1 MISESKLGQLKE
13 TYVPEYLTFREI
25 IISSNTS
32 QDVPFPVS
40 WALWVSDMYVLTH
53 LILTILL
60 WPNTILVPIL

>member
-13 TYVPEYLTFREI
+13 TSVPEYLTFREI
-25 IISSNTS
+25 IINSNTS
-32 QDVPFPVS
+32 QDLPFPVS

-53 LILTILL
+53 LTLTTLL